1 MTSMTRTS
9 VSVCLF
15 VVAVALSAAACSTV
29 RTNYDYDPDA
39 DFGAWQTYAWY
50 PAESVERDL
59 RFDSPLIRG
68 RVEAAVDRV
77 LASRGYRR
85 VEDASPDFYVHFH
98 LATDRRLDVRTL
110 NRTYRAGPAHRG
122 WGTLGWQGVGW
133 TETRVSEVE
142 EGILVIDLIDT
153 AAAQLAW
160 RGMATQRLPRNPT
173 PETVSRQM
181 DAAVQEILARFPPR

>member
-1 MTSMTRTS
+1 MTRMGIS
-9 VSVCLF
+9 VWL
-15 VVAVALSAAACSTV
+15 VAAALGLCVTACSTV
-29 RTNYDYDPDA
+29 RTNYDFDPDT
-39 DFGAWQTYAWY
+39 DFGRWRTYAWY
-50 PAESVERDL
+50 PAESVDRDL

-85 VEDASPDFYVHFH
+85 VDDVAPDFYVNFQ
-98 LATDRRLDVRTL
+98 LATDRRLDVQTL
-110 NRTYRAGPAHRG
+110 NRTYTFGPGRRG
-122 WGTLGWQGVGW
+122 WGASGWQGVGW
-133 TETRVSEVE
+133 TETRVREVE
-142 EGILVIDLIDT
+142 EGILVIDLIDS

-173 PETVSRQM
+173 PETISRQM